1 MTSPYPTA
9 KVLEHN
15 RQGLIELQRA
25 LQLRSHRFSLI
36 LARCNYSRLRQ
47 MLITAV
53 QQAVQVEAD
62 PLTIAVVDLAQLDQS
77 LTLRQAMQVAID
89 DIPPPLTVMVTGLE
103 LVRDLEEV
111 LRAANLGRDDFP
123 KAFPCPLVLWC
134 NDRILHLLNHHAPDF
149 RSFATAPISF
159 DYPTDEL
166 IQSLH
171 RGANQLFT
179 TMLSLG
185 DDSSLPGQAPL
196 YRQGSLL
203 RTELEFALTDIAH
216 QSGPLSAELQ
226 ASLDFLKGRDA
237 FSRGELDVAR
247 LYFTR
252 SLEYWQQQTS
262 QRSPVASSEG
272 TTHSILEPAAPTPS
286 DKQAVLLFY
295 MGAWWR
301 QYAIRHR
308 QTYRQSCEQARHYF
322 SACLECLRQEQRL
335 DLVGKFL
342 HALAE
347 VLQKLAYWAEL
358 EALAQEGQQLHRD
371 DPVRLARNYGYLA
384 EVALARGNASEAEA
398 AAIQALEILKI
409 AEAVQATGAEAPDGW
424 DVATRFQRSWYFYL
438 LGRVQIVL
446 GQPDQAIEQLLQA
459 RQHGNP
465 EVDLVL
471 YRSILETLRQQYFQR
486 RAYRRAFHIKLEQRQ
501 LETRFRLRA
510 FIGAGQIQPY
520 ESSRLA
526 SLNGS
531 TQALLAT
538 EIEASGRQQDVIAL
552 VQRLEQARY
561 QLIVLHG
568 PSGVGKSSILYAGLV
583 PALRRSFP
591 DGRTTLPVLVTAY
604 RNWPDA
610 IYQAVIVARQRQP
623 LGLYGGAMPTAACVD
638 RHGLLDQLRSLVN
651 QQFQQVVLIFDQVE
665 EFFVEATT
673 LDQRR
678 EFYQF
683 LCDCLNTPFLKVV
696 MALREDY
703 FLYLLEW
710 ERLCDLD
717 IINNDILSRDVRYYL
732 GNFSPRAAEDLL
744 RRLTTRAN
752 FYLDEPLIER
762 LVQDLTDAEGGVRP
776 IELQVVG
783 AQLQRQGIVSL
794 WAYDA
799 LGPSP
804 KETLVQQFL
813 GSVVQ
818 DCGPEQEPLARWIL
832 YLLTEEAE
840 ESDGRLQRPLK
851 SREELEEELALL
863 RLPFRRPA
871 LDLVLEILVKSGLVF
886 EIPEWQGDR
895 YQLVHDYLV
904 GFIRQQPGIDI
915 DAVLEHVT
923 LDNPAMGHLA
933 RMTALEHQIRRL
945 RLMAVVAWGAV
956 LVACLGAITAMLP

>member
-1 MTSPYPTA
+1 MTSSRTTA
-9 KVLEHN
+9 EILEHN
-15 RQGLIELQRA
+15 RAGLIELQRA
-25 LQLRSHRFSLI
+25 LQLRSHRLSLI

-47 MLITAV
+47 ILITAM
-53 QQAVQVEAD
+53 QGSQPAAPEIITVEL
-62 PLTIAVVDLAQLDQS
+62 PQS
-77 LTLRQAMQVAID
+77 EPITTLRQAIQTAIAGR
-89 DIPPPLTVMVTGLE
+89 PSPAAVMVTGLE
-103 LVRDLEEV
+103 IVPDLAEM
-111 LRAANLGRDDFP
+111 LRAANLSRDEFP
-123 KAFPCPLVLWC
+123 KAFPFPLVLWC
-134 NDRILHLLNHHAPDF
+134 NDQVLHQLNHHAPDF
-149 RSFATAPISF
+149 RSFATAPIRF
-159 DYPTDEL
+159 DYPSDEL

-171 RGANQLFT
+171 RGANQLFI

-185 DDSSLPGQAPL
+185 DESPLPGQAFV

-203 RTELEFALTDIAH
+203 RTELEFALADIAQH
-216 QSGPLSAELQ
+216 CDGPLEAELQ

-237 FSRGELDVAR
+237 FSRGQMDVAR

-252 SLEYWQQQTS
+252 SLEYWQQQARQWRPQPSAEDAT
-262 QRSPVASSEG
+262 RPVP
-272 TTHSILEPAAPTPS
+272 EPAAPTPLQ
-286 DKQAVLLFY
+286 KQAVLLFY
-295 MGAWWR
+295 MGVWWR
-301 QYAIRHR
+301 HNALHQR
-308 QTYRQSCEQARHYF
+308 QTYRQSCEQARRYF
-322 SACLECLRQEQRL
+322 NACLDCLRQEQHL

-342 HALAE
+342 PALAE
-347 VLQKLAYWAEL
+347 VLQKLERWAEL
-358 EALAQEGQQLHRD
+358 EALVPEGQQLHRD

-384 EVALARGNASEAEA
+384 EVALARGQANQARA
-398 AAIQALEILKI
+398 AATQALEILKI
-409 AEAVQATGAEAPDGW
+409 AEAVQATGADVPDGW
-424 DVATRFQRSWYFYL
+424 DIATQFQRSWYFYL
-438 LGRVQIVL
+438 LGRVQITL
-446 GQPDQAIEQLLQA
+446 GQPEQAIEQLLQA
-459 RQHGNP
+459 RQYGNP

-486 RAYRRAFHIKLEQRQ
+486 RAYRQAFHIKLEQRQ

-526 SLNGS
+526 ALNGP

-538 EIEASGRQQDVIAL
+538 EIEASGRQHDVTAL

-561 QLIVLHG
+561 QLIILHG

-604 RNWPDA
+604 RSWPDT
-610 IYQAVIVARQRQP
+610 IYQAVMAARHQQRQ
-623 LGLYGGAMPTAACVD
+623 GLYGGAIPTAACVD
-638 RHGLLDQLRSLVN
+638 RHGLLNQLKTLVN
-651 QQFQQVVLIFDQVE
+651 EKFQQVVLIFDQVE

-673 LDQRR
+673 LEQRR

-683 LCDCLNTPFLKVV
+683 LCECLNTPFIKVV

-717 IINNDILSRDVRYYL
+717 IINNDILSRDIRYYL
-732 GNFSPRAAEDLL
+732 GNFPPRAAEDLI

-752 FYLDEPLIER
+752 FYLEEPLIDR
-762 LVQDLTDAEGGVRP
+762 LVEDLTDAEGGVRP

-794 WAYDA
+794 QAYEE
-799 LGPSP
+799 LGSSP

-813 GSVVQ
+813 DNVVQ

-832 YLLTEEAE
+832 YLLTEEDE
-840 ESDGRLQRPLK
+840 DTDGRLRRPLK

-863 RLPFRRPA
+863 RIPFRRHA

-915 DAVLEHVT
+915 DAALEQLT
-923 LDNPAMGHLA
+923 SDQPALDYLA
-933 RMTALEHQIRRL
+933 QMTALEHQIRRL

-956 LVACLGAITAMLP
+956 LIACLGAITAILP